1 MIDFWR
7 LFLQSL
13 LILVFVTFITWVT
26 ISILDASE
34 AQMPAA
40 YGIGIA
46 YLNALIGY
54 ALLYWGFRG
63 STKRLM
69 AAVFGGMIL
78 RFLLI
83 LLFLFLLIGAL
94 KVDEVPL
101 VSTLIAAYFLFLG
114 LEVFHVYKSM
124 VNKRVEL

>member
-13 LILVFVTFITWVT
+13 LVLVFVTFITWTV
-26 ISILDASE
+26 ISLFEAKDAVI
-34 AQMPAA
+34 PAA

-54 ALLYWGFRG
+54 ALLYWGFRR
-63 STKRLM
+63 SDKLLM
-69 AAVFGGMIL
+69 LAVFGGMIFRL
-78 RFLLI
+78 FLI
-83 LLFLFLLIGAL
+83 LLFLFILIGAL